1 MLTGTGFQVKSWKT
15 TSLKGPL
22 HKNYLVSENSSSIN
36 LVEDAAGIAGI
47 KPTQTTCLAI
57 QQPGQRVEFNKEV
70 SSAHIYPSPFSQVT
84 VRGID
89 WISIMT
95 CLSRFPMKIDLTPV
109 RSATSVSR
117 EQMSA
122 NATKESTQTRVHS
135 VSAQRMHTDTN
146 NSFSLSI
153 LFKEVHT
160 KRPSSHSHALPHERE
175 AVHLPDLQPWLRKKR
190 RADQTCEDAC

>member
-1 MLTGTGFQVKSWKT
+1 MLLQSPQTNQTASTSPINPAQKVKVVKGKKNKTVTFTGLGILLAGTGFQVKSWKT
-15 TSLKGPL
+15 TSLKDPL

-95 CLSRFPMKIDLTPV
+95 RLSRFPMKIDLTPV
-109 RSATSVSR
+109 RSATSDSR

-135 VSAQRMHTDTN
+135 VSAERTHTNIN
-146 NSFSLSI
+146 N
-153 LFKEVHT
+153 
-160 KRPSSHSHALPHERE
+160 
-175 AVHLPDLQPWLRKKR
+175 
-190 RADQTCEDAC
+190 